1 MTKQNKVKTNAMRLL
16 DKHHVAYTTFT
27 YPDTLHSAQEVAPV
41 LGVPADHVFKT
52 LVVLA
57 DEGRHLLIMVPGD
70 RELDMRLV
78 AQAVGA
84 KHARMAPQHEAE
96 RLTGLKV
103 GGISPLALLDRHF
116 EIYVYQRGPA
126 RHKPAPA
133 CSRFACSYGGQ
144 SYSSYCGAARINYIR
159 PRRHSAFINSR
170 REKCKYL
177 IPGTILKI
185 AVCWL
190 P

>member
-1 MTKQNKVKTNAMRLL
+1 VTKQNKVKTNAMRLL
-16 DKHHVAYTTFT
+16 DKHHVAYATFT
-27 YPDTLHSAQEVAPV
+27 YPDTLHSALEVAPV

-84 KHARMAPQHEAE
+84 KHVRMSPQREAE

-116 EIYVYQRGPA
+116 EVYLDASGEGLDELYINGGQRGINLRLRVADLLAVTGA
-126 RHKPAPA
+126 RVIQATA
-133 CSRFACSYGGQ
+133 EQ
-144 SYSSYCGAARINYIR
+144 
-159 PRRHSAFINSR
+159 
-170 REKCKYL
+170 
-177 IPGTILKI
+177 PG
-185 AVCWL
+185 
-190 P
+190 